1 LLRATLEF
9 LRNDRRINAN
19 ITVIATRGVK
29 SKSIFALEEC
39 LPDGNGQWHGMF
51 NLMDDYSMPKQR
63 GFMMMAIES
72 FSNKDALRRSN
83 FFIENLS
90 EITIYVTA
98 NLCKRSGE

>member
-1 LLRATLEF
+1 
-9 LRNDRRINAN
+9 
-19 ITVIATRGVK
+19 
-29 SKSIFALEEC
+29 
-39 LPDGNGQWHGMF
+39 MF